1 MTENNLRWPITH
13 SSYLIPG
20 TDDSSKKHKEVTHGN
35 QAGPD
40 HQGENSEQLLEDGLD
55 ADQKKDS
62 EENSQRSGDSDYKG
76 DVILD
81 ILQRVSVFKKYFNC
95 TFQLHLHD
103 SHWIIVYQIN
113 YQ

>member
-20 TDDSSKKHKEVTHGN
+20 TDDSSKKHKEVTHSN

-55 ADQKKDS
+55 ADQNKDS

-81 ILQRVSVFKKYFNC
+81 ILQRDCSVKKRTLIAPFNC
-95 TFQLHLHD
+95 TCMK
-103 SHWIIVYQIN
+103 VTG
-113 YQ
+113 

>member
-1 MTENNLRWPITH
+1 MHKTENNLRWPITH

-40 HQGENSEQLLEDGLD
+40 HPGENSEQLLEDGLD
-55 ADQKKDS
+55 ADQKKDC

-81 ILQRVSVFKKYFNC
+81 ILQRDFSVTKSTLIAPFNC
-95 TFQLHLHD
+95 TCTTVTGL
-103 SHWIIVYQIN
+103 
-113 YQ
+113 

>member
-1 MTENNLRWPITH
+1 MTENNLRGLITH

-40 HQGENSEQLLEDGLD
+40 HQGENTEQFLEDGLD
-55 ADQKKDS
+55 ADQNKDS
-62 EENSQRSGDSDYKG
+62 EENSQCSGDSDYKG

-81 ILQRVSVFKKYFNC
+81 ILQRDCSVTKRTLIAASNC
-95 TFQLHLHD
+95 TCMT
-103 SHWIIVYQIN
+103 VTG
-113 YQ
+113 